1 MAHDIVIR
9 GGQLVDGT
17 GRGPYAGDVAISD
30 GHITEVGQVEGLAK
44 REIDARGMTVT
55 PGFIDVHTHFDAQI
69 GWDPMLT
76 PVSWHGVTTAMMGNC
91 GVTFAPCR
99 PHDRETLA
107 GMMETVEDIPKE
119 AILGGLPWDWEDYG
133 EYLDALERLN
143 PAINLAG
150 LVGHSAVRYY
160 VMGDRAVKGQPTA
173 DERKQMADVVAQ
185 SIDAGAIG
193 FSTNHARI
201 HKGPD
206 GESIP
211 GTFAKRDELEE
222 IGRVVAARGALLQ
235 SVGIQPK
242 GMRKLAAATNARAL
256 FSFVLFG
263 PTPLAGRW
271 FSHLLDRA
279 NPEGNDVTMCTHIR
293 GSGLVLGMQSQLP
306 PVKGIQWKALRDADF
321 EGRMKMVRDPETCA
335 ALVAEARTQRRF
347 SFLARRFY
355 YMGEGERPE
364 YAMHRRENLAAMA
377 GQAKEHWS
385 ETFFRLA
392 RETGGKALFTLRL
405 FSSNMPAL
413 AHLIRNPK
421 VLPGLG
427 DAGAHVSQIMDAGW
441 ASFML
446 SHWVRETG
454 NFSMEEAIR
463 RMTSASARVMGLSD
477 RGVLAPGMRA
487 DVNVFDAAVVAEC
500 HPEMVHDFPNGAPRF
515 IQRAVGYKATLV
527 NGQVS
532 LIDGE
537 HTGVRAGQVL
547 RHPKAIA
554 KPPIHREGTGK

>member
-17 GRGPYAGDVAISD
+17 GQGPSPGDVAISD
-30 GHITEVGQVEGLAK
+30 GIITDVGSVDGSAK
-44 REIDARGMTVT
+44 REIDARSMTVT

-69 GWDPMLT
+69 GWDPLLT

-99 PHDRETLA
+99 PGDRETLA

-133 EYLDALERLN
+133 GYLDALERLA
-143 PAINLAG
+143 PAINVAG

-160 VMGDRAVKGQPTA
+160 VMGDRAVKGQPSA
-173 DERKQMADVVAQ
+173 EERKQMADVVAQ

-193 FSTNHARI
+193 FSTNRFKP

-235 SVGIQPK
+235 AVGIPPK
-242 GMRKLAAATNARAL
+242 KMRELAAATNARAL
-256 FSFVLFG
+256 FSFGTFG
-263 PTPLAGRW
+263 PTPLAGRF
-271 FSHLLDRA
+271 FSKLLDRA
-279 NPEGNDVTMCTHIR
+279 NPEGLDVTMCTHVR
-293 GSGLVLGMQSQLP
+293 GSGFVLGMQSNLP
-306 PVKGIQWKALRDADF
+306 PVKGAQWETLRSLDF
-321 EGRMKMVRDPETCA
+321 EGRLKAIRDPETCA
-335 ALVAEARTQRRF
+335 GLIDEARKQRRF
-347 SFLARRFY
+347 SLLMRRLY
-355 YMGEGERPE
+355 YMGNGPAPE
-364 YAMHRRENLAAMA
+364 YTMPRGDNVAAMA
-377 GQAKEHWS
+377 RKAKEHWS
-385 ETFFRLA
+385 ETFLRLS
-392 RETGGKALFTLRL
+392 RESGGRGLFTLRL
-405 FSSNMPAL
+405 FSANLPAL
-413 AHLIRNPK
+413 GNLIRNPK

-446 SHWVRETG
+446 SYWVREAQH
-454 NFSMEEAIR
+454 FSMGEAVR
-463 RMTSASARVMGLSD
+463 RMTSASARVMGLID

-487 DVNVFDAAVVAEC
+487 DINVFDADRVAEC
-500 HPEMVHDFPNGAPRF
+500 QPELVHDFPNGAPRF

-554 KPPIHREGTGK
+554 NSSLAPQNP

>member
-17 GRGPYAGDVAISD
+17 GNAPYAGDVAIRD
-30 GHITEVGQVEGLAK
+30 GRITEVGNVEGTAK
-44 REIDARGMTVT
+44 REIDARAMTVT

-99 PHDRETLA
+99 PRDRDTLA

-133 EYLDALERLN
+133 GYLDAIERLN
-143 PAINLAG
+143 PAINIAG

-160 VMGDRAVKGQPTA
+160 VMGDRAVEGQPTPE
-173 DERKQMADVVAQ
+173 ERKQMADLVAE

-193 FSTNHARI
+193 FSTNRLEL

-206 GESIP
+206 GKSIP
-211 GTFAKRDELEE
+211 GTFAKPEELHE
-222 IGRVVAARGALLQ
+222 IGRVVAERDALLQ
-235 SVGIQPK
+235 AVGIRPK
-242 GMRKLAAATNARAL
+242 GMRKLAQATNARAL
-256 FSFVLFG
+256 FSFGVFG

-279 NPEGNDVTMCTHIR
+279 NPDGLDVTMCTHVR
-293 GSGLVLGMQSQLP
+293 GSGFVLGMQSQIP
-306 PVKGIQWKALRDADF
+306 PVKGARWKALREADF
-321 EGRMKMVRDPETCA
+321 DGRMKMMRDPEACA
-335 ALVAEARTQRRF
+335 ALTAEARTQRRF
-347 SFLARRFY
+347 SLLTRRVY
-355 YMGEGERPE
+355 YMGEDAQPE
-364 YAMHRRENLAAMA
+364 YAMHRRDNLAALA
-377 GQAKEHWS
+377 SQSKEHWT

-392 RETGGKALFTLRL
+392 RETNGKALFTLRL

-413 AHLIRNPK
+413 AQLIQNPK

-441 ASFML
+441 PSFML
-446 SHWVRETG
+446 SHWVRKTG
-454 NFSMEEAIR
+454 TFTMEEAIR
-463 RMTSASARVMGLSD
+463 RMTSESARVMGLTD
-477 RGVLAPGMRA
+477 RGVIAKGMRA
-487 DVNVFDAAVVAEC
+487 DVNVFDADTVAEC

-515 IQRAVGYKATLV
+515 IQRAVGYKATIV
-527 NGQVS
+527 NGEVS

-547 RHPKAIA
+547 RHPNASA
-554 KPPIHREGTGK
+554 RPVARAAAS

>member
-9 GGQLVDGT
+9 GGQVVDGT
-17 GRGPYAGDVAISD
+17 GGEARAADVAIRD
-30 GHITEVGQVEGLAK
+30 GHITEVGRVDGIAK

-99 PHDRETLA
+99 PRDRDTLA

-133 EYLDALERLN
+133 GYLDALERLR
-143 PAINLAG
+143 PAINVAG

-173 DERKQMADVVAQ
+173 QERRQMADLVAQ

-193 FSTNHARI
+193 FSTNRFEP

-211 GTFAKRDELEE
+211 GTFAKREELLE
-222 IGRVVAARGALLQ
+222 IGRVVAERDGLLQ
-235 SVGIQPK
+235 AVGIRPR
-242 GMRKLAAATNARAL
+242 GMRKLAAATKARAL
-256 FSFVLFG
+256 FSFGVFG
-263 PTPLAGRW
+263 PTELAGHW
-271 FSHLLDRA
+271 FSLLLDRA
-279 NPEGNDVTMCTHIR
+279 NPEGNDVTMCTHVR
-293 GSGLVLGMQSQLP
+293 ASGFVLGMQSQLP
-306 PVKGIQWKALRDADF
+306 PVKGRQWKALQAADF
-321 EGRMKMVRDPETCA
+321 EGRMNMVRDPETCA
-335 ALVAEARTQRRF
+335 ALVAEARKQRRY
-347 SFLARRFY
+347 SLVMRRAH
-355 YMGEGERPE
+355 YMGMGERPE

-377 GQAKEHWS
+377 SQSGEHWS

-392 RETGGKALFTLRL
+392 RETNGKALFTLRL

-421 VLPGLG
+421 TLPGLG

-446 SHWVRETG
+446 SHWVREKRV
-454 NFSMEEAIR
+454 FSIEEAVR
-463 RMTSASARVMGLSD
+463 RMTSASARVMGLND

-487 DVNVFDAAVVAEC
+487 DVNVFDADEVAEC
-500 HPEMVHDFPNGAPRF
+500 HPEIVHDFPNGAPRF
-515 IQRAVGYKATLV
+515 IQRSVGYKATLV
-527 NGQVS
+527 NGEVS
-532 LIDGE
+532 VIDGE
-537 HTGVRAGQVL
+537 HTGARAGQVL
-547 RHPKAIA
+547 RHGSARARPVAHA
-554 KPPIHREGTGK
+554 AAS

>member
-17 GRGPYAGDVAISD
+17 GREAYPGDVAIQD
-30 GHITEVGQVEGLAK
+30 GHITEVGQVDGIAK
-44 REIDARGMTVT
+44 REIDARGMTVS

-69 GWDPMLT
+69 GWDPLLT

-99 PHDRETLA
+99 PRDRDTLA

-133 EYLDALERLN
+133 GYLDALERLN
-143 PAINLAG
+143 PAINVAG

-173 DERKQMADVVAQ
+173 EERQQMADLVAE

-193 FSTNHARI
+193 FSTNRFEP

-211 GTFAKRDELEE
+211 GTFAKPEELLE
-222 IGRVVAARGALLQ
+222 IGRVVANRDALLQ
-235 SVGIQPK
+235 AVGIRPK
-242 GMRKLAAATNARAL
+242 GMRKLAAATKARAL
-256 FSFVLFG
+256 FSFGVFG
-263 PTPLAGRW
+263 PTELAGHW

-279 NPEGNDVTMCTHIR
+279 NPEGNDVTMCTHVR
-293 GSGLVLGMQSQLP
+293 ASGFVLGMQSQLP
-306 PVKGIQWKALRDADF
+306 PIQGTQWSALRAAKF
-321 EGRMKMVRDPETCA
+321 EERMNMLRDPQACA
-335 ALVAEARTQRRF
+335 TLIAEARKHRRF
-347 SFLARRFY
+347 SLIMRRAY
-355 YMGEGERPE
+355 YMGDGDRPE
-364 YAMHRRENLAAMA
+364 YSRHRRENLAAMA
-377 GQAKEHWS
+377 GAAGEHWS

-392 RETGGKALFTLRL
+392 RDTDGKALFTLRL

-441 ASFML
+441 PSFML

-454 NFSMEEAIR
+454 VFSMEEAVR
-463 RMTSASARVMGLSD
+463 RMTSASARVMGLTD
-477 RGVLAPGMRA
+477 RGTLAPGMRA
-487 DVNVFDAAVVAEC
+487 DINVFAANEVAER
-500 HPEMVHDFPNGAPRF
+500 HPEIVHDFPNGAPRF
-515 IQRAVGYKATLV
+515 IQRSVGYKATLV
-527 NGQVS
+527 NGEVS
-532 LIDGE
+532 LIHGE
-537 HTGVRAGQVL
+537 HTGARAGQVI
-547 RHPKAIA
+547 RHRNGPS
-554 KPPIHREGTGK
+554 KPALHAAAS